1 MPIQPQQGLIDTKS
15 LIHDQYNTHL
25 INTYKNLLNKLY
37 NENQMFSNSQQTSIK
52 NSRKYGYINE
62 TNTSLDSLYT
72 IMLIVYLLI
81 ACVLCVFIIS
91 LPISK
96 VWIVLLFFGVLTFP
110 YYIYYIELYIYLGF
124 EYLYSIIM
132 SIEYKP

>member
-1 MPIQPQQGLIDTKS
+1 MPEQGLIDTKS

-96 VWIVLLFFGVLTFP
+96 VWIVLFFFGVLTFP